1 MLLNG
6 GYARI
11 WYKAVPEENKDRLRH
26 FRGVFVLLRSL
37 DIAFMHT
44 FQKNNIPPILDADL
58 QYLIIIIIIIIIIN
72 VIYKTENFQSIS
84 CPLHDYNRSH
94 SIHHVGVFRHG
105 QLVPYNK
112 YSLLHL

>member
-37 DIAFMHT
+37 DVTVMHT
-44 FQKNNIPPILDADL
+44 FQKNSIPPVLDPDL
-58 QYLIIIIIIIIIIN
+58 QCLIIIIIIIIN
-72 VIYKTENFQSIS
+72 VIYQAENLQSIS
-84 CPLHDYNRSH
+84 CLLHDYNRSH

-112 YSLLHL
+112 YSLVHL